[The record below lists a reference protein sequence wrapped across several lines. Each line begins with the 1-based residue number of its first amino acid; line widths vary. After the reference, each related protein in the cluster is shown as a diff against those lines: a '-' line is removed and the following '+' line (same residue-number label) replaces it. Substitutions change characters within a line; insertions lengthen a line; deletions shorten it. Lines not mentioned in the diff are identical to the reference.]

1 MALNVRQQAALRE
14 LTARGVLTHDQEAAV
29 REALDEAAAP
39 KGSANRLVE
48 MLGYVGG
55 GLLLGGAALLFA
67 TSWEDLSKIAKVVLL
82 GAATLT
88 LVAAGLAIAGGPS
101 EVGRLTH
108 QRRRVVSTLFALAS
122 GTTAFTAGVS
132 VNSHEFVA
140 GSAAG
145 LVVAVAAHAMV
156 PTAITLLAVAATSV
170 STTGASV
177 VEFVSER
184 PLTMG
189 FALFALG
196 VIGAC
201 LALAGVLR
209 PVPLALAAGA
219 AVALF
224 GAQHPLAGS
233 DTAVV
238 AYALTGALAIASFA
252 AYLRAHQ
259 IVLLVTGVVATT
271 IVVPEAV
278 WDWTDGAVSGGA
290 LLLVAGAVLLVASGV
305 GLRLRRLR

>member
-1 MALNVRQQAALRE
+1 MALNVRQLAALRE
-14 LTARGVLTHDQEAAV
+14 LTTRGVLSHDQEAAV
-29 REALDEAAAP
+29 REALDEADAP
-39 KGSANRLVE
+39 KRSANRLVE
-48 MLGYVGG
+48 LLGYVGG
-55 GLLLGGAALLFA
+55 GLLLGGATLLFA
-67 TSWEDLSKIAKVVLL
+67 TSWEDLSRVAKVVLL
-82 GAATLT
+82 GAATVT
-88 LVAAGLAIAGGPS
+88 LVVAGLVTAGGPS
-101 EVGRLTH
+101 KVQALEH
-108 QRRRVVSTLFALAS
+108 QRRRVVSTLFALAA
-122 GTTAFTAGVS
+122 GTTALTAGVS
-132 VNSHEFVA
+132 VDNHEFLV

-145 LVVAVAAHAMV
+145 LVVAVAAHAIV

-170 STTGASV
+170 STTGAWV
-177 VEFVSER
+177 VELVSDR
-184 PLTMG
+184 PLIMG
-189 FALFALG
+189 LALFALG

-233 DTAVV
+233 GTAVV
-238 AYALTGALAIASFA
+238 AYALTGALAIAGFA

-278 WDWTDGAVSGGA
+278 WDWTDGAVGGGA

-305 GLRLRRLR
+305 GLRLRRLH